1 MVSQDKRKVIMFP
14 DVTTAYILRI
24 KPLKKNPISPL
35 WFIPRVYPVEKRDTG
50 RATREMTI
58 TKNPEM
64 PSPEKSSSKTDE
76 IGKGDNPKGSPKE
89 RSRPKTAK
97 FSAPAA
103 ERIKE

>member
-1 MVSQDKRKVIMFP
+1 MVSQDKRKVMMFP

-35 WFIPRVYPVEKRDTG
+35 WFISRAYPMEKMDTEN
-50 RATREMTI
+50 AIREMII

-64 PSPEKSSSKTDE
+64 PSPEKSTSKTDE
-76 IGKGDNPKGSPKE
+76 IGRGDKERGSPKQ
-89 RSRPKTAK
+89 RKRPKTAK
-97 FSAPAA
+97 FRAPAA

>member
-1 MVSQDKRKVIMFP
+1 MVSQDMRNVIMFP
-14 DVTTAYILRI
+14 EVTTAYILRM

-35 WFIPRVYPVEKRDTG
+35 CFISRVYPIEKRDTEN
-50 RATREMTI
+50 ATREMII

-76 IGKGDNPKGSPKE
+76 IGKGGNVRGSPKE
-89 RSRPKTAK
+89 RKRPKTIK
-97 FSAPAA
+97 FRAPVA